1 VIETVLLLHDNF
13 WSRHLHKSEHLDSHE
28 VAHANWMLTNQPNQQ
43 SQCTVKNRTVIM
55 RPNIYLTLPL
65 LATLL
70 DILWACFLLRV
81 HPSTVVAYDIPAVQE
96 IPATAETAE
105 LPDLCGIE
113 GDDQVCGANLSDAV
127 TWSPSFEEVEDQED
141 PMLQQMPDVDF
152 KAYVRQDISSFYGE
166 EPGSRTE
173 KKPSFKG
180 QAGKFV
186 NMSPERLSL
195 YW

>member
-1 VIETVLLLHDNF
+1 MHKCEPRTLDGHDL
-13 WSRHLHKSEHLDSHE
+13 RTCELDDNS
-28 VAHANWMLTNQPNQQ
+28 LTNQI
-43 SQCTVKNRTVIM
+43 TVKKTTVIM
-55 RPNIYLTLPL
+55 RPTLYLTLPVI
-65 LATLL
+65 ATVL

-81 HPSTVVAYDIPAVQE
+81 HPSNVVAYDIPAVQE
-96 IPATAETAE
+96 IPATAESVE
-105 LPDLCGIE
+105 LPDQCGIE
-113 GDDQVCGANLSDAV
+113 GGDQVCGVRFSDAGI
-127 TWSPSFEEVEDQED
+127 WSMATEVEDEED
-141 PMLQQMPDVDF
+141 PMLQQMPDFDF

-173 KKPSFKG
+173 KMPSFRG

>member
-1 VIETVLLLHDNF
+1 
-13 WSRHLHKSEHLDSHE
+13 
-28 VAHANWMLTNQPNQQ
+28 
-43 SQCTVKNRTVIM
+43 M
-55 RPNIYLTLPL
+55 RPNLYLTIPL

-70 DILWACFLLRV
+70 DILWAYFLLHA
-81 HPSTVVAYDIPAVQE
+81 HPSNAVAYDIPAIQE

-105 LPDLCGIE
+105 LPGLCGIE
-113 GDDQVCGANLSDAV
+113 GDNQVCGANLRDAGI
-127 TWSPSFEEVEDQED
+127 WAPSFEEVEDQED

-166 EPGSRTE
+166 KPGSRTE
-173 KKPSFKG
+173 QKPSFNG